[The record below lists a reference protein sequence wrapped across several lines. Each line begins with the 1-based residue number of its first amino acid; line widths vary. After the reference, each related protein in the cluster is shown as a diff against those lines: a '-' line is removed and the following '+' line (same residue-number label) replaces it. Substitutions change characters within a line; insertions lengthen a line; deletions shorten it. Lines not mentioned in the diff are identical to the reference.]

1 MCAKLRLSECNDA
14 CIDSCVPSLASDQRS
29 SGRAG
34 AVSQLSAAKV
44 TQNHETKEER
54 VKNPSKVLPS
64 HIFCVPLHSTI
75 SHKTAGDSESG
86 AHSCVPLVASERSS
100 SGKQFIAER
109 GIEYG
114 LQFVARP
121 KGTLARQ
128 EPCFS
133 SIPQTAFIQRKAEN
147 SYKVTKKLLSLHQN

>member
-54 VKNPSKVLPS
+54 VKNPSKVLSS
-64 HIFCVPLHSTI
+64 HILQIAPPPSLAVRPIYFRHESSEGVGTANDEAPTVGPGQRDGVLVAVGQHPLPLGLAKHFPTDLRVTNKTFSMNHPNSDKSFVPLQ
-75 SHKTAGDSESG
+75 
-86 AHSCVPLVASERSS
+86 PL
-100 SGKQFIAER
+100 
-109 GIEYG
+109 
-114 LQFVARP
+114 
-121 KGTLARQ
+121 T
-128 EPCFS
+128 
-133 SIPQTAFIQRKAEN
+133 
-147 SYKVTKKLLSLHQN
+147 